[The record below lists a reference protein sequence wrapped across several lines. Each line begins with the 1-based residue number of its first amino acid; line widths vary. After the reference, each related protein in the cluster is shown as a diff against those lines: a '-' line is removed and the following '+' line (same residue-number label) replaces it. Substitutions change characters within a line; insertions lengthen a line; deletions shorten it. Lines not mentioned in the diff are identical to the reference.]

1 MTLRNYLVF
10 MRLKFKELFG
20 KTDDNTV
27 KLKRKIFWYF
37 VIEVLLVIALL
48 GFTFFLITVVLP

>member
-1 MTLRNYLVF
+1 MIKKVREMF
-10 MRLKFKELFG
+10 R

-27 KLKRKIFWYF
+27 KLKRKIFWFF

-48 GFTFFLITVVLP
+48 GFTFFLITVVLN